1 MVKRG
6 FILVLILVISAS
18 FAEAQNNYPSFY
30 EKSMSINNT
39 GMFVLG
45 SWAIANIAIGAYGWA
60 NKSGQSKYF
69 HQMNLF
75 WNTVNLSIA
84 GFALY
89 SNFSGD
95 ISSMTA
101 SEMMSEHSKVERLY
115 LINAGLDVLYVGTGF
130 LLKHLAENNSKRHDL
145 LKGYGNSV
153 ILQGSFLFVF
163 DLIMYGIQHIR
174 KMSFTENLSLFTSPD
189 MSSIQLG
196 LSVPLSF

>member
-1 MVKRG
+1 MVRRV
-6 FILVLILVISAS
+6 FLAILILVISVS
-18 FAEAQNNYPSFY
+18 IAEAQNDYQSFY
-30 EKSMSINNT
+30 VKSMNVNNT

-45 SWAIANIAIGAYGWA
+45 SWAISNMAIGAYGWA
-60 NKSGQSKYF
+60 NNSGQSKYF

-89 SNFSGD
+89 NNFTTN

-101 SEMMSEHSKVERLY
+101 AEMMREHSKIERLY

-130 LLKHLAENNSKRHDL
+130 LLKHFAENNSKRHDL

-153 ILQGSFLFVF
+153 ILQGIFLFLF
-163 DLIMYGIQHIR
+163 DLVMYGIQR
-174 KMSFTENLSLFTSPD
+174 SNRLDFGTSLQVSF
-189 MSSIQLG
+189 G
-196 LSVPLSF
+196 AY

>member
-1 MVKRG
+1 MIRRF
-6 FILVLILVISAS
+6 FITVLILVISVS
-18 FAEAQNNYPSFY
+18 VAEAQNDYYSFY
-30 EKSMSINNT
+30 EKSVNINNT
-39 GMFVLG
+39 GMVVLG
-45 SWAIANIAIGAYGWA
+45 SWAIANIAAGAYGWA
-60 NKSGQSKYF
+60 NNSGQSKYF

-101 SEMMSEHSKVERLY
+101 SEMISEHSKVERLY

-130 LLKHLAENNSKRHDL
+130 LLKHFAENNSKRHDL

-163 DLIMYGIQHIR
+163 DLVMWGIQHTR
-174 KMSFTENLSLFTSPD
+174 KINFSENMSLFISPEINA
-189 MSSIQLG
+189 IQLG
-196 LSVPLSF
+196 LSIPFSY